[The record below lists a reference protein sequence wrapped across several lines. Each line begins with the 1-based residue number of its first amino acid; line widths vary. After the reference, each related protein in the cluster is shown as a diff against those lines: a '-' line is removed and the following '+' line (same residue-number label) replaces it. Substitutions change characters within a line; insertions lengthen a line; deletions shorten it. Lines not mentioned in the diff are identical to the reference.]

1 MLAAETLIGPGKQD
15 VLIPESLRKL
25 PLPEHLRNTH
35 SKEQDIP
42 APPEVGCTRSSWL
55 ADERNQMAVAKAK
68 AEKAKLEGE
77 DEGD

>member
-1 MLAAETLIGPGKQD
+1 MLAGETLIGPGKQD

-42 APPEVGCTRSSWL
+42 VAPGVFAT
-55 ADERNQMAVAKAK
+55 AV
-68 AEKAKLEGE
+68 EFSFLSITSQN
-77 DEGD
+77 